1 MGARNIKYN
10 VINTINTVVCDIQD
24 IREEILRVFITRK
37 NAFLSF
43 SISAKQWVFIKF
55 IMVMI
60 FSSVQFSSVAQSC
73 PTLCD
78 PISHNTPGND
88 FRRYQIIMLY
98 TSNLHSIAY

>member
-43 SISAKQWVFIKF
+43 SISAKQ
-55 IMVMI
+55 
-60 FSSVQFSSVAQSC
+60 
-73 PTLCD
+73 
-78 PISHNTPGND
+78 
-88 FRRYQIIMLY
+88 
-98 TSNLHSIAY
+98 